1 MLSRDR
7 FIRFSKLIV
16 GAKSYEAS
24 CDTGGLLLSNYWNWS
39 CIVYCFEA
47 SANRQRDQDWS
58 AILNLDL
65 SHKFLLIER
74 YKIQERLL
82 GESISF
88 VMKS

>member
-1 MLSRDR
+1 MVSFRRPRTGQPPVCGSGSRWIPIALLYRPR
-7 FIRFSKLIV
+7 FAGEGITSKFTRE
-16 GAKSYEAS
+16 G
-24 CDTGGLLLSNYWNWS
+24 T
-39 CIVYCFEA
+39 
-47 SANRQRDQDWS
+47 